1 MYTSKGLDL
10 EVKDFKIQPTL
21 EKEDFYKGINQ
32 GESRY
37 EIEFA
42 KAWFTNLRLDQFIN
56 NDIVLADSAI
66 ILQPK
71 LEIYADRTQEGTYI
85 SKYGAYPHQKLLTAS
100 MAIDV
105 KGLRF
110 EDASLQYT
118 ERGAKSGKEGKLDI
132 SSMHLLVSNVTNLPA
147 TIRQAPVCA
156 AEMKARIFDTS
167 PIEARFRFYLDSAE
181 GEFDVAGSVRN
192 VSAEQLN
199 RVAVPL
205 GNAELRTGIINS
217 MDFFVSGDNYTGRGR
232 VDMQYQNI
240 TVALRRKDDE
250 TGAITTQ
257 KFLTKLLNRFT
268 LHANNPEPDG
278 ALRKGKDVVYAR
290 PSTKSFFATVWKT
303 IFKGMQ
309 DVMLKSGVYE

>member
-1 MYTSKGLDL
+1 
-10 EVKDFKIQPTL
+10 L

-42 KAWFTNLRLDQFIN
+42 KAWFTNIRLDQFIN
-56 NDIVLADSAI
+56 NDIILADSGI
-66 ILQPK
+66 MVQPK
-71 LEIYADRTQEGTYI
+71 LEIYADRTQEGTYT

-110 EDASLQYT
+110 EDASIAYT
-118 ERGAKSGKEGKLDI
+118 ERGAKSGTEGKLNFNG
-132 SSMHLLVSNVTNLPA
+132 MHLQVSNVTNLPA
-147 TIRQAPVCA
+147 SIKQAPVCEA
-156 AEMKARIFDTS
+156 QMKARIFETS

-181 GEFDVAGSVRN
+181 GEFDVAGSIRN
-192 VSAEQLN
+192 VSAAQLN
-199 RVAVPL
+199 QVAIPL
-205 GNAELRTGIINS
+205 GNAELKTGVINS
-217 MDFFVSGDNYTGRGR
+217 MNFFVRGDNYNGRGR
-232 VDMQYQNI
+232 VDMQYQNLS
-240 TVALRRKDDE
+240 VALRKKDDE

-257 KFLTKLLNRFT
+257 KFLTKLINRFT
-268 LHANNPEPDG
+268 LHPNNPEPNG
-278 ALRKGKDVVYAR
+278 ALRKGRDVVYAR